1 MAVGYSLLY
10 LLLFIPLDDIFA
22 THWYTYINGFYD
34 SRAAKRIV
42 PVISTGT
49 RIAGIVAGLAMP
61 LLNRALP
68 PNGIVMIWLAT
79 LLGTVL
85 LVWLPPGARVLRPM
99 KPDRGRSTFV
109 IARPTQRTSYFDNI
123 REGYRF
129 VVGSVYLRWMAIST
143 LLLAALL
150 TLIQYRGSQILLAEL
165 KTTADIA
172 NFIGMLNG
180 VGNLIVL
187 PIQLFLLSRIINRIG
202 MGNAALIY
210 PGSDLLGLR
219 SAADRA
225 RAEHRHDLACRP
237 KRLAARLA
245 QSNRQPALQRR
256 PAESER
262 ARARVH
268 WWDHGAVWRAD
279 RWRAATHAR

>member
-1 MAVGYSLLY
+1 MISSPPTG
-10 LLLFIPLDDIFA
+10 IPIS
-22 THWYTYINGFYD
+22 TGSD

-79 LLGTVL
+79 LLGTAL
-85 LVWLPPGARVLRPM
+85 LVWLAPGARVRRPM
-99 KPDRGRSTFV
+99 KRDRGRSTFAT
-109 IARPTQRTSYFDNI
+109 ARPTQRTSYFDNI

-129 VVGSVYLRWMAIST
+129 VVGSVYLRWMAISA

-150 TLIQYRGSQILLAEL
+150 TLIEYRGSQILLAEL

-210 PGSDLLGLR
+210 PASDLLACGALLIAPGL
-219 SAADRA
+219 STAAIW
-225 RAEHRHDLACRP
+225 H
-237 KRLAARLA
+237 
-245 QSNRQPALQRR
+245 
-256 PAESER
+256 
-262 ARARVH
+262 V
-268 WWDHGAVWRAD
+268 
-279 RWRAATHAR
+279 